1 MASLATETSTSVAAE
16 PGNSL
21 SLGEKA
27 CDKEV
32 VMAAVAQDGIAAQG
46 KTKSDSVFNNQ
57 VFDALKH
64 QLNMTK
70 EEHAAVDYQKASIYP
85 IKTTPPYSL
94 FESWSFK
101 KIILQLIQHHEA
113 AGVEYPIKDVPLH
126 CSQQQTPFFDQQYYE
141 MVERGDS
148 TAMIDLIKKV
158 VSLFDSTCPPV
169 ATFECLV
176 DGQTALNVLK
186 EGWSWCLYEMEFDSC
201 LYNKD
206 IKSIRGFI
214 NAAMPA
220 ADFSP
225 EHVGSIYPSD
235 GEFVVVQYHDGSMY
249 YGSINDQYTKSGF
262 GVMVSVEGDSTCG
275 FWESDDGL
283 GAYCT
288 KCGYVG
294 SHNYKEQS
302 CSGQYS
308 FCVRQCGD
316 WERHCMDCNG
326 HGQSTF
332 T

>member
-1 MASLATETSTSVAAE
+1 MAALTTETSTSAAADVHVQSVTT
-16 PGNSL
+16 PKTSNNSVDTAP
-21 SLGEKA
+21 SVTETY
-27 CDKEV
+27 DV
-32 VMAAVAQDGIAAQG
+32 AAQG
-46 KTKSDSVFNNQ
+46 ETKSDSVFNNQ

-70 EEHAAVDYQKASIYP
+70 EEHAAVDYQKASIYS

-148 TAMIDLIKKV
+148 TAMIDLIKNV

-186 EGWSWCLYEMEFDSC
+186 ECWSWCLYEMEFDSC

-214 NAAMPA
+214 AA
-220 ADFSP
+220 ADFSSENVEAVRP
-225 EHVGSIYPSD
+225 TD